1 MRRDANPDPSSTPGA
16 DLSKDGSQRNPHNP
30 DSRQTGRGI
39 AKQKRAA
46 ALLSLLLACA
56 MTALKLA
63 AGLLTGSL
71 GMLSD
76 AAHSALDLLGTGLTL
91 FSVRISDKP
100 ADEDHTY
107 GHAKI
112 ETLSAFTETFLM
124 GASCVWIVVEAV
136 IRIFIAPVAVRPSPW
151 PFVVLALSITVDQ
164 GRARQLKK
172 VAQRS
177 GSQALEADAL
187 HFASDIWSSIAVAVG
202 LAATYLGVRYGIPW
216 LRFADPVAALAVSAV
231 ILRFA
236 WGLAR
241 RTTYELLD
249 TAPVGGRQ
257 RIIRAVERV
266 EGVTALE
273 QVRVRRSG
281 NGVFADLTVAVPRF
295 DTAEHIEALVQQITA
310 AVKEALPGS
319 DVVVRTVPRQH
330 LGESV
335 FDRIRGVAARNNVT
349 LHDLS
354 VQHEPHGLRVEQ
366 HIEVAETLPLQR
378 AHSFVC
384 DLEAQIYR
392 ELPEVHTVLTH
403 IESEPATI
411 EQPARLEEDRRIEE
425 DLRAVAQTLPE
436 VIDIHEVMVS
446 RLGDRLHVACH
457 CTLPDDLPMQ
467 RVHDVITSLEDRM
480 KLEHPEVHRMLVHPE
495 PQTDNR
501 HEGRNCD
508 GMEARR
514 DREGRVAART
524 DLHSHIG

>member
-1 MRRDANPDPSSTPGA
+1 MRGDAQTGVMQTEPQATAASA
-16 DLSKDGSQRNPHNP
+16 AL
-30 DSRQTGRGI
+30 DSRAGEPALST
-39 AKQKRAA
+39 QKRSA
-46 ALLSLLLACA
+46 ALISMLLACA

-71 GMLSD
+71 GLLSD
-76 AAHSALDLLGTGLTL
+76 AAHSGLDLLGTGLTL

-107 GHAKI
+107 GHAKV

-124 GASCVWIVVEAV
+124 GASCVWILVEAIV
-136 IRIFIAPVAVRPSPW
+136 RIFVAPVQVRLSLW
-151 PFVVLALSITVDQ
+151 PFAVLALSIVVDL

-172 VAQRS
+172 VAARS

-187 HFASDIWSSIAVAVG
+187 HFASDIWASVAVAVG
-202 LAATYLGVRYGIPW
+202 LAASCAGVRYGVSW

-257 RIIRAVERV
+257 RIIRAVERL
-266 EGVTALE
+266 EGVSALE

-295 DTAEHIEALVQQITA
+295 DTAEHIEALVQKITA
-310 AVKEALPGS
+310 AVKETLPGS
-319 DVVVRTVPRQH
+319 DVVVRTVPRQQ
-330 LGESV
+330 LVESI

-354 VQHEPHGLRVEQ
+354 VQQEPDGLRVEQ
-366 HIEVAETLPLQR
+366 HIEVAEMLPLQQ
-378 AHSFVC
+378 AHRFVC
-384 DLEAQIYR
+384 DLEEQIYR
-392 ELPEVHTVLTH
+392 ELPEVENVLTH

-411 EQPARLEEDRRIEE
+411 EQPARLEADRRIEE
-425 DLRAVAQTLPE
+425 DLRAVARTLPE
-436 VIDIHEVMVS
+436 VIDIHEVIVS
-446 RLGDRLHVACH
+446 RLGDRYHLACH

-467 RVHDVITSLEDRM
+467 RVHDVITSLEDRT

-495 PQTDNR
+495 PLTDNR
-501 HEGRNCD
+501 HEERRCIAG
-508 GMEARR
+508 EERR
-514 DREGRVAART
+514 DRKSRMAGRP
-524 DLHSHIG
+524 DLQGHGR